1 MSSLSEGSDIKNLND
16 IVYHVIVSI
25 EGGSIIAKD
34 VGGNVISSG
43 VAGIDDSR
51 VITEAITF
59 VPDNGNVLILTSPEF
74 RHTCEVHPGFRAV
87 SW

>member
-34 VGGNVISSG
+34 IGGNVISSG
-43 VAGIDDSR
+43 VAGTDDSR
-51 VITEAITF
+51 VITEAIAF
-59 VPDNGNVLILTSPEF
+59 VPDNGNVLISGGVYNLSADTQFSW
-74 RHTCEVHPGFRAV
+74 TKEV
-87 SW
+87 